1 MPSYLSAVLRPRQ
14 HAKHAKPSRA
24 LPALA
29 AGGLTLALAATD
41 VALTS
46 TAASA
51 AAPDAAWDRLAACES
66 GGNWAINTGNGYYG
80 GLQFNA
86 ATWRGVGG
94 VGLPHQ
100 ASRQQQIAAANRLHD
115 ARGFQPWPAC
125 SRKLGLR
132 GNGGAVAA
140 APAPAPAAA
149 PAPAPAPVA
158 APAPAAAPA
167 VAVPPAPGV
176 ALQAPARA
184 SRSRSVTTALAFS
197 GRTMSTADRRTFRA
211 DVRDW
216 QQQMRNRGWR
226 ISVDG
231 LFGPQSAAI
240 AARFAAQKGLTTAP
254 GTVDAPAFAAAWTA
268 PTR

>member
-1 MPSYLSAVLRPRQ
+1 VPSILSAVLRPRQ

-41 VALTS
+41 AALTS

-66 GGNWAINTGNGYYG
+66 GGNWSINTGNGYYG

-86 ATWRGVGG
+86 ATWRSVGG

-100 ASRQQQIAAANRLHD
+100 ASREQQIAAANRLHD

-132 GNGGAVAA
+132 GNGGAAA
-140 APAPAPAAA
+140 RPGPGPGRRGSARPGRAPAAA
-149 PAPAPAPVA
+149 PPHLPPLRLRPRPLASPCRHRRAPR
-158 APAPAAAPA
+158 
-167 VAVPPAPGV
+167 APG
-176 ALQAPARA
+176 PPPW
-184 SRSRSVTTALAFS
+184 RSRSAA
-197 GRTMSTADRRTFRA
+197 GR
-211 DVRDW
+211 
-216 QQQMRNRGWR
+216 
-226 ISVDG
+226 
-231 LFGPQSAAI
+231 
-240 AARFAAQKGLTTAP
+240 
-254 GTVDAPAFAAAWTA
+254 
-268 PTR
+268 

>member
-1 MPSYLSAVLRPRQ
+1 MPSILSAVLRPRQ

-66 GGNWAINTGNGYYG
+66 GGNWSINTGNGYYG

-86 ATWRGVGG
+86 ATWRSVGG

-100 ASRQQQIAAANRLHD
+100 ASREQQIAAANRLHD

-132 GNGGAVAA
+132 GNGGAAAA
-140 APAPAPAAA
+140 APAPARRPW
-149 PAPAPAPVA
+149 PSPR
-158 APAPAAAPA
+158 
-167 VAVPPAPGV
+167 PG
-176 ALQAPARA
+176 P
-184 SRSRSVTTALAFS
+184 
-197 GRTMSTADRRTFRA
+197 RRR
-211 DVRDW
+211 
-216 QQQMRNRGWR
+216 
-226 ISVDG
+226 
-231 LFGPQSAAI
+231 
-240 AARFAAQKGLTTAP
+240 AARVRPPPRPRPSPGRAP
-254 GTVDAPAFAAAWTA
+254 PRPSTGTC
-268 PTR
+268 